1 MWCANR
7 LLIVGPART
16 LKRFERSDWE
26 AQARA
31 QYIDILE
38 HSKHRLVV
46 QFESG
51 EPPLRYITAASR
63 NWPRLTFL
71 LDYEIEEKRLK
82 GLAKARRGEL
92 ETCLV
97 SYA

>member
-1 MWCANR
+1 MCANR

-16 LKRFERSDWE
+16 LKRFDQSDWDV
-26 AQARA
+26 QARA
-31 QYIDILE
+31 KYIDILE
-38 HSKHRLVV
+38 CSKHRLAV
-46 QFESG
+46 QFETAKA
-51 EPPLRYITAASR
+51 PTRYITAASR

-71 LDYEIEEKRLK
+71 LDYEIEEKCLK

-97 SYA
+97 YYA

>member
-16 LKRFERSDWE
+16 LERFERSDWD

-31 QYIDILE
+31 KYLDILE
-38 HSKHRLVV
+38 HSKNRLVV

-51 EPPLRYITAASR
+51 EPPLAHLKEASR
-63 NWPRLTFL
+63 QWRALTFL
-71 LDYEIEEKRLK
+71 LDYEIEEQCLK
-82 GLAKARRGEL
+82 GLVKARRGEL

-97 SYA
+97 HYA